1 MLDFTSLHVYIYIH
15 QLLYN
20 HRYIHHS
27 ILYCCLLHIFHHLL
41 QYVYL
46 RFVYTY
52 TFVYLYSP
60 AFIQS
65 QLYSSFHIVSL
76 SSSYFTLSFVM
87 CALLNFCNDM
97 FILRILNQIFFLS
110 SLFSHSLQIS
120 HYKLLNHTTLY
131 KVVF

>member
-1 MLDFTSLHVYIYIH
+1 MYSARNRGTVRQSLAVPPFLSLIQIN
-15 QLLYN
+15 LTKKDT
-20 HRYIHHS
+20 IP
-27 ILYCCLLHIFHHLL
+27 ILSKYA
-41 QYVYL
+41 
-46 RFVYTY
+46 
-52 TFVYLYSP
+52 FVYLYPP

-97 FILRILNQIFFLS
+97 FTLSVLNQIFFLS
-110 SLFSHSLQIS
+110 SLFSHSLQRS